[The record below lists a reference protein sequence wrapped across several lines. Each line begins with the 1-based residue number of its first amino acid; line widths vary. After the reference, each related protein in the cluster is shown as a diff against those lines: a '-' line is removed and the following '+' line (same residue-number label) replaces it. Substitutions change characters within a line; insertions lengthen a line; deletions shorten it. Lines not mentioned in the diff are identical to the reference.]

1 MRFVSTAGPPAP
13 RRLAPEA
20 MDGPLPYGEAR
31 RALRDLDRVNRWLL
45 GVTAAR
51 RVLAP
56 RLARVAAEG
65 PRNRPVRLL
74 DLGTGSGTLVR
85 LATRGGGPGG
95 VPVRVVGLD
104 RRLTHLVVGRAL
116 EAAAGPDGPRQLRVA
131 ASVDALPFPDEAF
144 DWTFSSLFFHHFDEA
159 GNRRI
164 LAEMRRCAR
173 RGAVVVDLRR
183 SRLAVAL
190 ARVAFPLLALGRVAR
205 GDGVLSLR
213 QAWTVDEVRALLDEL
228 PVFELRRRFPFRW
241 SLVLRGR

>member
-1 MRFVSTAGPPAP
+1 
-13 RRLAPEA
+13 

-45 GVTAAR
+45 GVAAAR

-56 RLARVAAEG
+56 RLARAEASG
-65 PRNRPVRLL
+65 ARNRPVRLL
-74 DLGTGSGTLVR
+74 DLGTGSGTVAR

-95 VPVRVVGLD
+95 APVRVVGLD

-116 EAAAGPDGPRQLRVA
+116 EPAGADGPRLLRVA
-131 ASVDALPFPDEAF
+131 ASVDALPFRDEAF
-144 DWTFSSLFFHHFDEA
+144 DWTFSNLLFHHFDA
-159 GNRRI
+159 ADNRKV
-164 LAEMRRCAR
+164 LAEMRRCGR

-190 ARVAFPLLALGRVAR
+190 ARVVFPLLALGRVAR

-213 QAWTVDEVRALLDEL
+213 QSWTIGEVRALLGEL